1 MDYLNMLEWLL
12 CVNGCMYGFIYFTG
26 KDVIPSDKLV
36 NSSLTIAKS
45 RAGELLG
52 IFSCFILFV
61 FP

>member
-1 MDYLNMLEWLL
+1 MLEWLL

-52 IFSCFILFV
+52 FFSCLILFV